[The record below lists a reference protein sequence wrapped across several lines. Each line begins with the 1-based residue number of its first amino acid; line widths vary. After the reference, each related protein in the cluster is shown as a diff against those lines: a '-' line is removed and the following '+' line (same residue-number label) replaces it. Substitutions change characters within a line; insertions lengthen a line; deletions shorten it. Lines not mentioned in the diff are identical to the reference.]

1 MVKHLIQTTMCN
13 KKKILILPSWYA
25 VPQAPT
31 SGSFF
36 KEQAELMLPEYD
48 VKVLV
53 ASKRWISPRRFFY
66 EKHLKKF
73 NRLVSPYF
81 VNIPPT
87 YHFEYDFIKAFSDEQ
102 NLDIEIDN
110 YCNVV
115 SNFFIGQL
123 NWKPDVIHAH
133 SSLQGGILAMY
144 LSKRMGIPYCV
155 TEHMNPFRLN
165 IYNQLWAQNIVDCL
179 ENAGAVMA
187 VSNHQKQ
194 HILMNEIKCNPIAVG
209 NLVNENLFSIMPNTS
224 KKFTAIWITY
234 YPNFIK
240 DADTFFKT
248 AALLKEDVNFII
260 VGGGEFKGEYE
271 ENIYY
276 KMADTYGVT
285 DSVEIIPKATR
296 QEMNGLYARS
306 HILVSTSIAE
316 SFGVAICEAMLCG
329 RPVVTTA
336 NGGCN
341 DYMINGFNGY
351 VVPLQN
357 PEALAERILYV
368 KENYDKFNAEDI
380 RKHIVDNYGNDVFR
394 KRISAIYKSLIKA

>member
-25 VPQAPT
+25 TPEAPT

-53 ASKRWISPRRFFY
+53 ASKRWISQRRFFF
-66 EKHLKKF
+66 EKHFKKY

-81 VNIPPT
+81 VNTPPT
-87 YHFEYDFIKAFSDEQ
+87 YHFEYDFIKAFSEER
-102 NLDIEIDN
+102 NLDIEIQN
-110 YCNVV
+110 YCDIM
-115 SNFFIGQL
+115 SGYFISQL
-123 NWKPDVIHAH
+123 EWNPDLIHAQ
-133 SSLQGGILAMY
+133 SSLQAGIVAMY
-144 LSKRMGIPYCV
+144 MSKRMKIPYCI
-155 TEHMNPFRLN
+155 TEHMGPFNLN
-165 IYNQLWAQNIVDCL
+165 IYNKFWAQKIVDSL
-179 ENAGAVMA
+179 EKADAVMA

-194 HILMNEIKCNPIAVG
+194 HILMNEINCNPISVG
-209 NLVNENLFSIMPNTS
+209 NLVNENFFSIMPNTS
-224 KKFTAIWITY
+224 KKFTAIWVTY

-240 DADTFFKT
+240 DADTFFK
-248 AALLKEDVNFII
+248 AVALLKGSVNFIV
-260 VGGGEFKGEYE
+260 VGGGELKGECE
-271 ENIYY
+271 NNIYH
-276 KMADTYGVT
+276 KMAKDYGVT
-285 DSVEIIPKATR
+285 DSVEIVPKATR
-296 QEMNGLYARS
+296 QEMNDLYARS

-341 DYMINGFNGY
+341 DYMIEDFNGY
-351 VVPLQN
+351 VVPLKD
-357 PEALAERILYV
+357 PDVLAKKILCI
-368 KENYDKFNAEDI
+368 KENYAKFNASDI

-394 KRISAIYKSLIKA
+394 NRISAIYKSLIG